1 MDLSVAINQT
11 LILFIIIGIGYIS
24 GKKGVLKEDS
34 QKSLS
39 TVLLKIGIPALTIA
53 SANFEYSIEVLP
65 NIIKIAVI
73 TTISYVVVIGLS
85 MFLAKTLK
93 LQNGA
98 YNAFISL
105 IVFGNVGFMGYPVA
119 FAFFGA
125 IGVFYASVS
134 NLIFGLL
141 LWTYGLLLYDTHG
154 KIDMK
159 KLLNIG
165 TISSIV
171 AILLFLF
178 QIKLPYVIQTALD
191 LTGKMTV
198 SVSCILIGTMI
209 AGVHTNRIFKDYRV
223 FIISFVKLLVIPVAT
238 AFILKF
244 LNMNDMVISICVLMA
259 AMPSAATNAIFAK
272 QYNSEPEFASIG
284 VFITTLLSIAT
295 LPAIV
300 YILINFILQ
309 HG

>member
-24 GKKGVLKEDS
+24 SKKGVLTEDS

-39 TVLLKIGIPALTIA
+39 TILLNIGLPALA
-53 SANFEYSIEVLP
+53 LSSANFEYSVEVLP
-65 NIIKIAVI
+65 NIIKIASI
-73 TTISYVVVIGLS
+73 TAISYVIVIGSS
-85 MFLAKTLK
+85 MLLAKALK
-93 LQNGA
+93 LKNGA
-98 YNAFISL
+98 YNVFVSL

-119 FAFFGA
+119 FAFFKE
-125 IGVFYASVS
+125 IGVFYASVT
-134 NLIFGLL
+134 NLIFTLL
-141 LWTYGLLLYDTHG
+141 LWTYGLLLYDTHE
-154 KIDMK
+154 KINTK
-159 KLLNIG
+159 KLFNIG

-171 AILLFLF
+171 TILLFLF

-198 SVSCILIGTMI
+198 SISCILIGSMI
-209 AGVHTNRIFKDYRV
+209 AGVHASKIFRDSRV
-223 FIISFVKLLVIPVAT
+223 FIISLVKLLFIPIAT

-272 QYNSEPEFASIG
+272 QYDSEPEFASIG
-284 VFITTLLSIAT
+284 VFITTLLSIVT

-300 YILINFILQ
+300 YMLINFVFV
-309 HG
+309 G